1 VPRILIL
8 EDYPP
13 LRRVLAALLQ
23 RAGYEVTLARTLRE
37 TSQMLGQQTFEVLL
51 MDMDLP
57 KESGWYITQALQ
69 AAPCYPPLVVLLSS
83 QNHGVLDV
91 VASLDIQTILYKPV
105 GQRALLTGIATSLKS
120 RADNY

>member
-13 LRRVLAALLQ
+13 LRRALAVLLQ
-23 RAGYEVTLARTLRE
+23 RAGYEVALARTVRE
-37 TSQMLGQQTFEVLL
+37 TSQMLGQQSFDVLV

-57 KESGWYITQALQ
+57 KENGWYIREALQ
-69 AAPCYPPLVVLLSS
+69 AAPCYPPLVVLLSRQS
-83 QNHGVLDV
+83 HGALDV
-91 VASLDIQTILYKPV
+91 RTLDIQTILYKPV

-120 RADNY
+120 RADDD